1 MHRHQ
6 ILALQNL
13 CPLLISKCLL
23 FLFRFNLFKCIAII
37 SNEHFEFS
45 GTKSLAVGMKVMVNA
60 GKDLKANGVIRF
72 VGETQFAAGIWI
84 GVELYEPVGK
94 NNGSVQ
100 GIYYFQCPMQ
110 QGLFLREENVHPIIE
125 ETYSSSQ
132 DLDSQASSALTDK
145 KTTKSTSIL
154 KVKLSQMMELLN
166 KQLEIVEE
174 LEREEKH
181 GAGTPRSDIKCG
193 MLREEVFKI
202 SCKEL
207 ELIENFCYRWKE
219 YCPDS

>member
-1 MHRHQ
+1 
-6 ILALQNL
+6 
-13 CPLLISKCLL
+13 
-23 FLFRFNLFKCIAII
+23 
-37 SNEHFEFS
+37 
-45 GTKSLAVGMKVMVNA
+45 MKVIVNA
-60 GKDLKANGVIRF
+60 GKDLKANGIIRF

-84 GVELYEPVGK
+84 GVELYEGVGK
-94 NNGSVQ
+94 NNGSVF
-100 GIYYFQCPMQ
+100 GVSYFNCPMQ
-110 QGLFLREENVHPIIE
+110 YGLFLREENVHPIIE

-132 DLDSQASSALTDK
+132 DVDCSSLVDK

-181 GAGTPRSDIKCG
+181 GAGTPRSNIKCG

-219 YCPDS
+219 HCPDS